1 MTEKEVL
8 RYLALVE
15 RRLFILTTGI
25 HWKPEYASELKAID
39 QELAKLRVLVD
50 QEHKQ
55 KEARKASAI

>member
-15 RRLFILTTGI
+15 RRLFILTAGI
-25 HWKPEYASELKAID
+25 HWKPDYASELKAID

-50 QEHKQ
+50 KEHAEKGS
-55 KEARKASAI
+55 RKVAAV